1 MNALLTVSVVAIAL
15 FAWASVVR
23 IVPFCA
29 VSLFR
34 YRLWRIRDQLV
45 DEVRHGKFDDIEQP
59 KILVSL
65 VEATIAG
72 AKDLTALNM
81 LLLRLAAPR
90 DVSPPHPL
98 NLDDLNP
105 SDRELVE
112 GHLHRLLREMAIHT
126 LGGTPS
132 GWICSIVLLPL
143 AVVVTVVTRL
153 RGKGDGG
160 SVIQATKLHV
170 LEEVDPAALAL
181 MSRRNDRRGRSLYQ
195 HV

>member
-29 VSLFR
+29 VSVFR
-34 YRLWRIRDQLV
+34 YRLWRLRDQLV
-45 DEVRHGKFDDIEQP
+45 DEIRHGKFDDIEQP
-59 KILVSL
+59 KVLVSL
-65 VEATIAG
+65 IEATIAG
-72 AKDLTALNM
+72 AKDLTALN
-81 LLLRLAAPR
+81 LLLVRLAAPR
-90 DVSPPHPL
+90 GVSPPQLL

-105 SDRELVE
+105 RDRELVE
-112 GHLHRLLREMAIHT
+112 GHLHGLLRAMAIHT
-126 LGGTPS
+126 LRGTPS

-143 AVVVTVVTRL
+143 AVVITLVARL

-170 LEEVDPAALAL
+170 REEVDPAAVAL
-181 MSRRNDRRGRSLYQ
+181 MSRRNDRSRRSLYQ